1 MDFDLMAFVL
11 GCILGGIVGYRVSD
25 YLHQSV
31 IADLLRRAGI
41 TPDRLMGIMKDLRK
55 EIDTEEGVTEE
66 FPKLEIKV
74 EQHGELMFAYRKD
87 SGLFLAQG
95 KTRDELIAMITDKV
109 SNVTLVIAE
118 ADGAALIKENPTG

>member
-1 MDFDLMAFVL
+1 MEFDLMAFVL

-41 TPDRLMGIMKDLRK
+41 TPDRLLTIMKDLQK
-55 EIDTEEGVTEE
+55 EINQEEGKTEE
-66 FPKLEIKV
+66 FPKLEIKI

-118 ADGAALIKENPTG
+118 ADGAALIKENPTA

>member
-1 MDFDLMAFVL
+1 MAFVL

-41 TPDRLMGIMKDLRK
+41 TPDRLLTIMKDLQK
-55 EIDTEEGVTEE
+55 EINQEEGRTEE
-66 FPKLEIKV
+66 FPKLEIKI

-109 SNVTLVIAE
+109 SNVTLVISE
-118 ADGAALIKENPTG
+118 ADGAALIKENPAS

>member
-1 MDFDLMAFVL
+1 MEFDLLAFVL

-41 TPDRLMGIMKDLRK
+41 TPDRLMTIMKDLQK
-55 EIDTEEGVTEE
+55 EISQEESRTEE

-74 EQHGELMFAYRKD
+74 EQHGDRMYAYRKD

-95 KTRDELIAMITDKV
+95 KTRDELIAMITEKV
-109 SNVTLVIAE
+109 SNVTLVISE
-118 ADGAALIKENPTG
+118 ADGAALIKENPTS

>member
-1 MDFDLMAFVL
+1 MEFDLLAFVL
-11 GCILGGIVGYRVSD
+11 GCILGAIVGYRVAD
-25 YLHQSV
+25 ALHKTL
-31 IADLLRRAGI
+31 IPDIFRRAGV
-41 TPDRLMGIMKDLRK
+41 TQEKLESVMKDLQK
-55 EIDTEEGVTEE
+55 EIDLEEGKTDE

-74 EQHGELMFAYRKD
+74 EQHGDRMYAYRKD

-95 KTRDELIAMITDKV
+95 KTRDELIAMITEKV

>member
-1 MDFDLMAFVL
+1 MEFDLLAFVL

-41 TPDRLMGIMKDLRK
+41 TPDRLLTIMKDLQK
-55 EIDTEEGVTEE
+55 EINQEEGRTEE
-66 FPKLEIKV
+66 FPKLEIKI

-109 SNVTLVIAE
+109 SNVTLVISE
-118 ADGAALIKENPTG
+118 ADGAALIKENPAS

>member
-1 MDFDLMAFVL
+1 MAFVL

-41 TPDRLMGIMKDLRK
+41 TPDRLMTIMKDLQK
-55 EIDTEEGVTEE
+55 EINQAEGETDK

-74 EQHGELMFAYRKD
+74 EQHGDLMFAYRKD
-87 SGLFLAQG
+87 TGLFLAQG
-95 KTRDELIAMITDKV
+95 KTRDELIVMISEKMA
-109 SNVTLVIAE
+109 NVTLVIAE
-118 ADGAALIKENPTG
+118 ADGAALIKENPTS

>member
-1 MDFDLMAFVL
+1 MEFDLMAFVL
-11 GCILGGIVGYRVSD
+11 GCILGAIVGYRVAD
-25 YLHQSV
+25 ALHKAL
-31 IADLLRRAGI
+31 IPDIFRRAGV
-41 TPDRLMGIMKDLRK
+41 TQEKLEAVMKDLQK
-55 EIDTEEGVTEE
+55 EINQEEGRTDE
-66 FPKLEIKV
+66 FPKLEIKI

-118 ADGAALIKENPTG
+118 ADGAALIKENPTA

>member
-41 TPDRLMGIMKDLRK
+41 TPDRLLTIMKDLQK
-55 EIDTEEGVTEE
+55 ELNLEDGVTEE

-118 ADGAALIKENPTG
+118 ADGAKLIKENPTS